1 MIVLRRQL
9 DTKTL
14 AGCAL
19 VVWALLAVPVVRNTL
34 ELTMVRHMLV
44 QLPLLALIGACFG
57 ALWLDANRSG
67 RAATALCTLQ
77 RFNAGGA
84 TGILAA
90 SFVVMLWMLPRCLDL
105 ARLDA
110 TIDAWKFITVP
121 AAGLAVTVSWARL
134 PIIARAVVH
143 IEVIA
148 SLLRFGWGYLAA
160 DTRLC
165 LAYLADDQ
173 QRAGELLL
181 WAGALYAVLVVWRPL
196 FGGIQPAPAQTS

>member
-1 MIVLRRQL
+1 MRALLRNLDARVL
-9 DTKTL
+9 
-14 AGCAL
+14 AACAL
-19 VVWALLAVPVVRNTL
+19 GSWALLAVPAARNAL

-44 QLPLLALIGACFG
+44 QLPLLALIGACIG
-57 ALWLDANRSG
+57 ALWLDAHRTG
-67 RAATALCTLQ
+67 KAAIALRAVQ
-77 RFNAGGA
+77 QFNAGGA

-105 ARLDA
+105 ARLDTA
-110 TIDAWKFITVP
+110 IDALKFITVP
-121 AAGLAVTVSWARL
+121 AAGLAVAVSWARL
-134 PIIARAVVH
+134 PVIARAVVH

-148 SLLRFGWGYLAA
+148 SFWRFGWGYLAA

-181 WAGALYAVLVVWRPL
+181 WAGAVYAIVVVWGPL
-196 FGGIQPAPAQTS
+196 FGGVRPIPAKTS

>member
-1 MIVLRRQL
+1 
-9 DTKTL
+9 
-14 AGCAL
+14 
-19 VVWALLAVPVVRNTL
+19 
-34 ELTMVRHMLV
+34 MVRHMLL
-44 QLPLLALIGACFG
+44 QMPLLALIGACVASAWMHAQRHTLSAR
-57 ALWLDANRSG
+57 ALHAMQ
-67 RAATALCTLQ
+67 C
-77 RFNAGGA
+77 FNAGGV

-105 ARLDA
+105 ARLDLVV
-110 TIDAWKFITVP
+110 DALKFVTLP
-121 AAGLAVTVSWARL
+121 AAGVAVTLSWSRL

-148 SLLRFGWGYLAA
+148 SFWRFGWGYLAA

-181 WAGALYAVLVVWRPL
+181 WIGAAYAVVVVWRPL
-196 FGGIQPAPAQTS
+196 FGGGLRSTQARVAR